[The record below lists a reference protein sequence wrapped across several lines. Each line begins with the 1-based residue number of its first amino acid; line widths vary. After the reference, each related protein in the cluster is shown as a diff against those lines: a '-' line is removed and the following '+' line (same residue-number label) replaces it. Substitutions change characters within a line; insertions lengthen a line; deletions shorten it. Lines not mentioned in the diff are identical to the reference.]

1 MTRYVNFSII
11 VTVQA
16 KRISRSLSD
25 ILQESEDEE
34 ENQCEDSDVDMG
46 SENGDVPM
54 PDAMTR
60 YVELRKR
67 RRYEELR
74 KRH

>member
-1 MTRYVNFSII
+1 MLVNIKQAKLNKTLR
-11 VTVQA
+11 VTQA

-25 ILQESEDEE
+25 ILQESDDELDEE
-34 ENQCEDSDVDMG
+34 NREGDSDMEMG

-60 YVELRKR
+60 
-67 RRYEELR
+67 
-74 KRH
+74 